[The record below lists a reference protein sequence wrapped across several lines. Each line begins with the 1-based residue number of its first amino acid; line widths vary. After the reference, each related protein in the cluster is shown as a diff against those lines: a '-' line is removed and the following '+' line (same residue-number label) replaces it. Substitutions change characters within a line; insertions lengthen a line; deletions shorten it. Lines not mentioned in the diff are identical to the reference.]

1 MGQCGI
7 VGDQC
12 DYKEHCRARR
22 YNDLVA
28 FSGYFADLNP
38 SSVVVNEVIEHRPGS
53 PISWIDCKMCCRSML
68 AKTWLFVA
76 SLVLIA
82 KCAALVCW
90 QKSGCLKHVT
100 FWRCNYLVTLEAS
113 ASGAA

>member
-53 PISWIDCKMCCRSML
+53 PIS
-68 AKTWLFVA
+68 
-76 SLVLIA
+76 
-82 KCAALVCW
+82 
-90 QKSGCLKHVT
+90 
-100 FWRCNYLVTLEAS
+100 
-113 ASGAA
+113 